1 MMENAVREIRSV
13 AGVTG
18 VMILDRRAHRLVKL
32 LPSRVEHEEAVDLE
46 TKLVE
51 LAGYVDGDARIT
63 IRFSSGL
70 LIIRSNDL
78 YVVQVTTRE
87 DLRLDTLNIVLK
99 SALSALT
106 RSQGPRPVSE
116 PSGAFDPPSTQSLLD
131 AINSV
136 ARYFIPSVGAFS
148 CANAL
153 RKAKEQLTPNF
164 PVLKHFPV
172 DNNSV
177 VSLIRGYERSVDNTA
192 LDAIA
197 NWCHTFKGLINANTP
212 VVGFD
217 IRAVTDDFRQQLIPL
232 GFYSAYQRA
241 ASKKI
246 QIQS

>member
-1 MMENAVREIRSV
+1 MENAVQEIRSV

-18 VMILDRRAHRLVKL
+18 VMILDRRAHRVVKQ
-32 LPSRVEHEEAVDLE
+32 LPSLVELEDVISLE
-46 TKLVE
+46 TKLVD

-78 YVVQVTTRE
+78 FVVQVTTRG
-87 DLRLDTLNIVLK
+87 DVKLDTLNIVLK
-99 SALSALT
+99 SALSTLT
-106 RSQGPRPVSE
+106 LSKGPQPEFE
-116 PSGAFDPPSTQSLLD
+116 PSGAFDRHSTQSLLD

-153 RKAKEQLTPNF
+153 RKAKEQLAPSF

-172 DNNSV
+172 DNNGV

-192 LDAIA
+192 LDAVA
-197 NWCHTFKGLINANTP
+197 NWCHSIKELINANTP

-217 IRAVTDDFRQQLIPL
+217 IRAVTDDFRQQLAPL

-241 ASKKI
+241 ASKTTSV
-246 QIQS
+246 QS